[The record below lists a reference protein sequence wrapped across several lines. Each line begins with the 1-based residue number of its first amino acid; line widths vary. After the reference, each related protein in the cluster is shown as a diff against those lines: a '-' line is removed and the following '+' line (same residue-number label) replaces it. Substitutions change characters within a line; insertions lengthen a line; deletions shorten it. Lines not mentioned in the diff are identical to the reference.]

1 MADKMMK
8 LEAFVIRKIKNFG
21 TMDYVSSIW
30 NEFSKNDNND

>member
-21 TMDYVSSIW
+21 TIW
-30 NEFSKNDNND
+30 TM